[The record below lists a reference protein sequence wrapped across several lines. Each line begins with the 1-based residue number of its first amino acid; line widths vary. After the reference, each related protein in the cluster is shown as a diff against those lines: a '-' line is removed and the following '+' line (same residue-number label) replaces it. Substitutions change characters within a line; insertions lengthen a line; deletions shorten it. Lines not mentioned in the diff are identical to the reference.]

1 MLQHCVSLAI
11 KQNQKTGLMV
21 GCTIKTRWML
31 VKLLATIKDKEMQYK
46 FDTTVGEGSVIVTVV
61 MEYEQDEEGIYNE
74 NISDVIYEKISLM
87 GIFTAEQ
94 YRDLEIEGSMR
105 LSKHL
110 LDEADHAKTVDYDM
124 RCV

>member
-1 MLQHCVSLAI
+1 M
-11 KQNQKTGLMV
+11 K
-21 GCTIKTRWML
+21 
-31 VKLLATIKDKEMQYK
+31 YK

-105 LSKHL
+105 LAKHL
-110 LDEADHAKTVDYDM
+110 LDESDHSASVDYDM
-124 RCV
+124 RGI